1 MTRTPEEPLP
11 EQPPQEQP
19 QPEQPLPELAETQ
32 PLRLSAA
39 RRRREQRRMLIP
51 ADSEGRAAMM
61 GRLVRRAYPSV
72 EFFFFA
78 VLGGAMMGAG
88 YILDSQ
94 SLLLL
99 GILLAPLMT
108 PWVGLTLAT
117 VTGSVRFFIQTLAA
131 MLVSGLLVFGCGVLA
146 GMAARIWLPLTLNQ
160 AFVHSRLWW
169 PDLVV
174 LAVGAVLMTVL
185 FVRSEEKPVLSSV
198 ILAYELFLPLNA
210 AGFGLGSGVGD
221 VWPQGLLVCIVHLA
235 WALIFA
241 AVTLAILGFRP
252 LRKIAYPFTAVI
264 LLASLVAM
272 IELTGLGG
280 KVREVFGLTILPAA
294 TASGIVEP
302 AETDLPSALV
312 TSASAATRS
321 QLPSTVQVTGTR
333 VTPSPTRPL
342 SLLVSPSLTA
352 SVTITAHATPIWA
365 LIHAEEGGGAFLREA
380 PGGNI
385 IVTLTNGDLVQVLSE
400 TQDYM
405 GALWVHVIAIQNDKT
420 YEGWIIQSVLITA
433 TPIPGE

>member
-1 MTRTPEEPLP
+1 MTQTPEEPLP
-11 EQPPQEQP
+11 EQTPQKQP
-19 QPEQPLPELAETQ
+19 LPEQPLPEPAETQ

-39 RRRREQRRMLIP
+39 RRRRERRRMLIP
-51 ADSEGRAAMM
+51 ADSEGRLALM
-61 GRLVRRAYPSV
+61 GRLARRAYPSV

-94 SLLLL
+94 ALLLL

-131 MLVSGLLVFGCGVLA
+131 MLVSGLLIFGCGVLA
-146 GMAARIWLPLTLNQ
+146 GLAARIWLPLTLNQ

-174 LAVGAVLMTVL
+174 LAVGSVLITVL
-185 FVRSEEKPVLSSV
+185 FVRSEEKPVLPSV
-198 ILAYELFLPLNA
+198 ILTYEFFLPLNA

-221 VWPQGLLVCIVHLA
+221 IWPQGLLVCIVHLA

-252 LRKIAYPFTAVI
+252 LRKFAYPFTVFI
-264 LLASLVAM
+264 LLTSLVAM

-280 KVREVFGLTILPAA
+280 KVREMFGLTYLPPT
-294 TASGIVEP
+294 TASETVET
-302 AETDLPSALV
+302 AGTSLPSASL
-312 TSASAATRS
+312 TLPSAAIRS
-321 QLPSTVQVTGTR
+321 QSPLTVPIIGTR
-333 VTPSPTRPL
+333 GTPSPTRPL
-342 SLLVSPSLTA
+342 SMLVSPSLTA
-352 SVTITAHATPIWA
+352 SVTITAHATPFWA

-385 IVTLTNGDLVQVLSE
+385 IVTLNNGDLVQVLSE
-400 TQDYM
+400 TQDFK

-433 TPIPGE
+433 TPVPGG